1 MYMVN
6 SIFYVIILIMSVVVH
21 EVAHGIVALWY
32 GDQTAKMAGR
42 LTMNPIKHLDLFGSV
57 LLPLILVISQA
68 PFLIDWAKPVPYNE
82 RNLSN
87 KKWGTIAVAS
97 AGIIANILLAITF
110 SIVIRVS
117 VAFGF
122 ASESLMFIASAI
134 VFMNI
139 VLAIFNLMPVPP
151 LDGSKILFALLPY
164 KYKNIEV
171 FLDKYALIVLLLFIF
186 FVWRLISPVIFL
198 LFSLL
203 TGI

>member
-1 MYMVN
+1 MVN

-68 PFLIDWAKPVPYNE
+68 PFLIGWAKPVPYNE